1 MRRDDLLTIFKF
13 ITGDFEATWKAI
25 TKGGGGCNY
34 LLGLHAMIFLEWI
47 MNICKLD
54 NTGKAHKKFFEELK
68 MLDQRYFVRLPAPY
82 RSKPPSFFPSPISG
96 MPKAQVFLVMLFDLV
111 RNGTAHSYDQ
121 VAFLADGKHLLA
133 KMLGARPH
141 QSLDNLEAKYRTRH
155 LTTESDGDG
164 LVTTIHSGLLYLDL
178 KKAFNDAHLSSLLP
192 GIESGRKKKKDPYL
206 LTTSQL
212 KGVLPTV

>member
-1 MRRDDLLTIFKF
+1 
-13 ITGDFEATWKAI
+13 
-25 TKGGGGCNY
+25 
-34 LLGLHAMIFLEWI
+34 
-47 MNICKLD
+47 
-54 NTGKAHKKFFEELK
+54 
-68 MLDQRYFVRLPAPY
+68 
-82 RSKPPSFFPSPISG
+82 
-96 MPKAQVFLVMLFDLV
+96 
-111 RNGTAHSYDQ
+111 
-121 VAFLADGKHLLA
+121 
-133 KMLGARPH
+133 MLGARPH